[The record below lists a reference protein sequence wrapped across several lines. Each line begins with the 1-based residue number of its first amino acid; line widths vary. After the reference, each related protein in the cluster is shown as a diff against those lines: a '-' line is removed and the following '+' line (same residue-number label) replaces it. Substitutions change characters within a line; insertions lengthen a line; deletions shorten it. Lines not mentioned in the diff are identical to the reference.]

1 MLRNKDQC
9 AKFDLSSVSN
19 LYTGAAPLGPETV
32 DEYLKIYPSVTI
44 KQAYGLTETSTVVCS
59 THPKDF
65 FLGSS
70 GCLIPG
76 AEVRILSPE
85 GQEITSYDT
94 PGELVVRSPS
104 VVLGYLNNDKAT
116 KETFRDGW
124 MHTGDEAV
132 VRQNPE
138 TKSEHIFIVDRIK
151 ELIKVKVC
159 TYHRINN
166 EVEQQLT
173 VRRAC
178 KSPPPNSKPTSSPT
192 PPSPTAPSSPSP
204 TTQQAKSPGP
214 SSSSLLKPVPT
225 MRQPPKRSRS
235 TSRSTRLVTSG
246 SRAVFGSSKL
256 FPRALVGRFCGD
268 CLGTRR
274 KRLLGGVV
282 LSCRFLCLLCF

>member
-1 MLRNKDQC
+1 MRQGKILIHSQVPPIIINMLRNKDQC
-9 AKFDLSSVSN
+9 AKFDLSSVSS

-65 FLGSS
+65 LVGSS
-70 GCLIPG
+70 GCLMPG

-132 VRQNPE
+132 VRQNPA

-159 TYHRINN
+159 T
-166 EVEQQLT
+166 
-173 VRRAC
+173 
-178 KSPPPNSKPTSSPT
+178 
-192 PPSPTAPSSPSP
+192 PSSD
-204 TTQQAKSPGP
+204 
-214 SSSSLLKPVPT
+214 
-225 MRQPPKRSRS
+225 RS
-235 TSRSTRLVTSG
+235 
-246 SRAVFGSSKL
+246 
-256 FPRALVGRFCGD
+256 
-268 CLGTRR
+268 
-274 KRLLGGVV
+274 
-282 LSCRFLCLLCF
+282 